1 MLIGTKIIFATGVF
15 MRIHN
20 VEQGSEEWFALRLG
34 VPSASRFKD
43 LLTPTGKP
51 SASAEKYMHE
61 LLAEKMSGKRFDSFD
76 TFHMKRGRDL
86 EPEAANVFSF
96 QTDLICREIGFVTN
110 DDQTVGCSP
119 DRLIQDLSGLEI
131 KCPMHT
137 THVKYLIDFHNNN
150 QMPPEYYAQVQGTM
164 MLMDLPDYWFM
175 SYHPDLPNLIMKID
189 RDDKYIANLSAAID
203 KLLEDLETNLTLIG
217 RI

>member
-1 MLIGTKIIFATGVF
+1 MK
-15 MRIHN
+15 IHN
-20 VEQGSEEWFALRLG
+20 VEQGSEAWFALRLG

-51 SASAEKYMHE
+51 SASSEKYMHE
-61 LLAEKMSGKRFDSFD
+61 LLAEKMCGKWVEGCD

-86 EPEAANVFSF
+86 EPEAADVFSF
-96 QTDLICREIGFVTN
+96 QEDLVCREIGFVTN

-119 DRLIQDLSGLEI
+119 DRLTEDSGLEI

-137 THVKYLIDFHNNN
+137 THVKYLIDYHKNGE
-150 QMPPEYYAQVQGTM
+150 MPSEYYGQVQGTM
-164 MLMDLPDYWFM
+164 WLMDFQDYWFM
-175 SYHPDLPNLIMKID
+175 SYHPDLPNLIIKVQ
-189 RDDKYIANLSAAID
+189 RDDKYIASLATAVD
-203 KLLEDLETNLTLIG
+203 KLLQDLETNLTLIG

>member
-1 MLIGTKIIFATGVF
+1 MK
-15 MRIHN
+15 IHN
-20 VEQGSEEWFALRLG
+20 VEQGSEAWFQLRLG

-51 SASAEKYMHE
+51 SASSEKYMHE

-76 TFHMKRGRDL
+76 SFHMKRGREL

-96 QTDLICREIGFVTN
+96 QTDLICREVRFVTN
-110 DDQTVGCSP
+110 DSQTVGCSP
-119 DRLIQDLSGLEI
+119 DRLIFDSGLEI

-137 THVKYLIDFHNNN
+137 THVKYLIDYHKDGE
-150 QMPPEYYAQVQGTM
+150 MPQEYYAQVQGTM
-164 MLMDLPDYWFM
+164 WLMDLEDYWFM
-175 SYHPDLPNLIMKID
+175 SYHPDLPNLIMNVK
-189 RDDKYIANLSAAID
+189 RDDKYIALLAAAID
-203 KLLEDLETNLTLIG
+203 KLLEELETNLTLIG

>member
-1 MLIGTKIIFATGVF
+1 MK
-15 MRIHN
+15 IHN
-20 VEQGSEEWFALRLG
+20 VEQGSEAWFALRLG

-51 SASAEKYMHE
+51 SASSEKYMHE

-76 TFHMKRGRDL
+76 TFHMKRGREL

-96 QTDLICREIGFVTN
+96 QTDLICREVGFVTN
-110 DDQTVGCSP
+110 DSQTVGCSP
-119 DRLIQDLSGLEI
+119 DRLIFDSGLEI

-137 THVKYLIDFHNNN
+137 THVKYLIDYHKDGE
-150 QMPPEYYAQVQGTM
+150 MPAEYYAQVQGTM
-164 MLMDLPDYWFM
+164 WLMDLEDYWFM
-175 SYHPDLPNLIMKID
+175 SYHPDLPNLIMNVK
-189 RDDKYIANLSAAID
+189 RDDKYIASLSAAID
-203 KLLEDLETNLTLIG
+203 KLLEELETNLTLIG

>member
-1 MLIGTKIIFATGVF
+1 MK
-15 MRIHN
+15 IHN
-20 VEQGSEEWFALRLG
+20 VEQGSEAWFQLRLG

-51 SASAEKYMHE
+51 SASSEKYMHE

-76 TFHMKRGRDL
+76 SFHMKRGREL

-96 QTDLICREIGFVTN
+96 QTDLVCREVGFVTN
-110 DDQTVGCSP
+110 DSQTVGCSP
-119 DRLIQDLSGLEI
+119 DRLIFDSGLEI

-137 THVKYLIDFHNNN
+137 THVKYLIDYHKDGE
-150 QMPPEYYAQVQGTM
+150 MPAEYYAQVQGTM
-164 MLMDLPDYWFM
+164 WLMDLEDYWFM
-175 SYHPDLPNLIMKID
+175 SYHPDLPNLIMNVK
-189 RDDKYIANLSAAID
+189 RDDKYIASLSAAID
-203 KLLEDLETNLTLIG
+203 KLLEELETNLTLIG

>member
-1 MLIGTKIIFATGVF
+1 MK
-15 MRIHN
+15 IHN
-20 VEQGSEEWFALRLG
+20 VEQGSEAWFQLRLG

-51 SASAEKYMHE
+51 SASSEKYMHE

-76 TFHMKRGRDL
+76 TFHMKRGREL

-96 QTDLICREIGFVTN
+96 QTDLICREVGFVTN
-110 DDQTVGCSP
+110 DSQTVGCSP
-119 DRLIQDLSGLEI
+119 DRLIFDSGLEI

-137 THVKYLIDFHNNN
+137 THVKYLIDYYKDGE
-150 QMPPEYYAQVQGTM
+150 MPQEYYAQVQGTM
-164 MLMDLPDYWFM
+164 WIMDLEDYWFM
-175 SYHPDLPNLIMKID
+175 SYHPDLPNLIMNVK
-189 RDDKYIANLSAAID
+189 RDDKYIASLSAAID
-203 KLLEDLETNLTLIG
+203 KLLEELETNLTLIG

>member
-1 MLIGTKIIFATGVF
+1 MK
-15 MRIHN
+15 IHN
-20 VEQGSEEWFALRLG
+20 VEQGSEAWFALRLG

-51 SASAEKYMHE
+51 SASSEKYMHE

-76 TFHMKRGRDL
+76 SFHMKRGREL

-96 QTDLICREIGFVTN
+96 QTDLVCREVGFVTN
-110 DDQTVGCSP
+110 DSQTVGCSP
-119 DRLIQDLSGLEI
+119 DRLIFDSGLEI

-137 THVKYLIDFHNNN
+137 THVKYLIDYHKDGE
-150 QMPPEYYAQVQGTM
+150 MPAEYYAQVQGTM
-164 MLMDLPDYWFM
+164 WLMDLEDYWFM
-175 SYHPDLPNLIMKID
+175 SYHPDLPNLIMNVK
-189 RDDKYIANLSAAID
+189 RDDKYIASLSAAVD

>member
-1 MLIGTKIIFATGVF
+1 MK
-15 MRIHN
+15 IHN
-20 VEQGSEEWFALRLG
+20 VEQGSEAWFQLRLG

-51 SASAEKYMHE
+51 SASSEKYMHE

-76 TFHMKRGRDL
+76 TFHMKRGREL

-96 QTDLICREIGFVTN
+96 QTDLVCREVGFVTN
-110 DDQTVGCSP
+110 DSQTVGCSP
-119 DRLIQDLSGLEI
+119 DRLIFDSGLEI

-137 THVKYLIDFHNNN
+137 THVKYLIDYHKDGE
-150 QMPPEYYAQVQGTM
+150 MPAEYYAQVQGTM
-164 MLMDLPDYWFM
+164 WLMDLEDYWFM
-175 SYHPDLPNLIMKID
+175 SYHPDLPNLIMNVK
-189 RDDKYIANLSAAID
+189 RDDKYIALLAAAID
-203 KLLEDLETNLTLIG
+203 KLLEELETNLTLIG

>member
-1 MLIGTKIIFATGVF
+1 MK
-15 MRIHN
+15 IHN
-20 VEQGSEEWFALRLG
+20 VEQGSEAWFQLRLG

-51 SASAEKYMHE
+51 SASSEKYMHE

-76 TFHMKRGRDL
+76 TFHMKRGREL

-96 QTDLICREIGFVTN
+96 QTDLVCREVGFVTN
-110 DDQTVGCSP
+110 DSQTVGCSP
-119 DRLIQDLSGLEI
+119 DRLIFDSGLEI

-137 THVKYLIDFHNNN
+137 THVKYLIDYHKDGE
-150 QMPPEYYAQVQGTM
+150 MPAEYYAQVQGTM
-164 MLMDLPDYWFM
+164 WLMDLEDYWFM
-175 SYHPDLPNLIMKID
+175 SYHPDLPNLIMNVK
-189 RDDKYIANLSAAID
+189 RDDKYIASLSAAID
-203 KLLEDLETNLTLIG
+203 KLLEELETNLTLIG

>member
-1 MLIGTKIIFATGVF
+1 MK
-15 MRIHN
+15 IHN
-20 VEQGSEEWFALRLG
+20 VEQGSEAWFQLRLG

-51 SASAEKYMHE
+51 SASSEKYMHE

-76 TFHMKRGRDL
+76 SFHMKRGREL

-96 QTDLICREIGFVTN
+96 QTDLVCREVGFVTN
-110 DDQTVGCSP
+110 DSQTVGCSP
-119 DRLIQDLSGLEI
+119 DRLIFDSGLEI

-137 THVKYLIDFHNNN
+137 THVKYLIDYHKDGE
-150 QMPPEYYAQVQGTM
+150 MPAEYYAQVQGTM
-164 MLMDLPDYWFM
+164 WLMDLEDYWFM
-175 SYHPDLPNLIMKID
+175 SYHPDLPNLIMNVK
-189 RDDKYIANLSAAID
+189 RDDKYIASLSAAVD

>member
-1 MLIGTKIIFATGVF
+1 MK
-15 MRIHN
+15 IHN
-20 VEQGSEEWFALRLG
+20 VEQGSEAWFQLRLG

-51 SASAEKYMHE
+51 SASSEKYMHE

-76 TFHMKRGRDL
+76 TFHMKRGREL

-96 QTDLICREIGFVTN
+96 QTDLICREVGFVTN
-110 DDQTVGCSP
+110 DSQTVGCSP
-119 DRLIQDLSGLEI
+119 DRLIFDSGLEI

-137 THVKYLIDFHNNN
+137 THVKYLIDYHKDGE
-150 QMPPEYYAQVQGTM
+150 MPAEYYAQVQGTM
-164 MLMDLPDYWFM
+164 WLMDLEDYWFM
-175 SYHPDLPNLIMKID
+175 SYHPDLPNLIMNVK
-189 RDDKYIANLSAAID
+189 RDEKYIASLSAAID
-203 KLLEDLETNLTLIG
+203 KLLEELETNLTLIG

>member
-1 MLIGTKIIFATGVF
+1 MK
-15 MRIHN
+15 IHN
-20 VEQGSEEWFALRLG
+20 VEQGSEAWFQLRLG

-51 SASAEKYMHE
+51 SASSEKYMHE

-76 TFHMKRGRDL
+76 TFHMKRGREL

-96 QTDLICREIGFVTN
+96 QTDLICREVGFVTN
-110 DDQTVGCSP
+110 DSQTVGCSP
-119 DRLIQDLSGLEI
+119 DRLIFDSGLEI

-137 THVKYLIDFHNNN
+137 THVKYLIDYHKDGE
-150 QMPPEYYAQVQGTM
+150 MPAEYYAQVQGTM
-164 MLMDLPDYWFM
+164 WLMDLEDYWFM
-175 SYHPDLPNLIMKID
+175 SYHPDLPNLIMNVK
-189 RDDKYIANLSAAID
+189 RDDKYIASLSAAID
-203 KLLEDLETNLTLIG
+203 KLLEELETNLTLIG

>member
-1 MLIGTKIIFATGVF
+1 MK
-15 MRIHN
+15 IHN

-43 LLTPTGKP
+43 LLTPTGKS

-61 LLAEKMSGKRFDSFD
+61 LLAEKISGKRFDSFD

-110 DDQTVGCSP
+110 DEQTVGCSP

-137 THVKYLIDFHNNN
+137 THVKYLIDFHNKNE
-150 QMPPEYYAQVQGTM
+150 MPSEYYAQVQGTM

-203 KLLEDLETNLTLIG
+203 KLLEDLENNLTLLG

>member
-1 MLIGTKIIFATGVF
+1 MK
-15 MRIHN
+15 IHN
-20 VEQGSEEWFALRLG
+20 VEQGSEAWFALRLG

-43 LLTPTGKP
+43 LLTSTGKP
-51 SASAEKYMHE
+51 SASSEKYMHE

-76 TFHMKRGRDL
+76 TFHMKRGREL

-96 QTDLICREIGFVTN
+96 QTDLVCREVGFVTN
-110 DDQTVGCSP
+110 DCETVGCSP
-119 DRLIQDLSGLEI
+119 DRLIVDSGLEI

-137 THVKYLIDFHNNN
+137 THVKYLIDYHKDGE
-150 QMPPEYYAQVQGTM
+150 MPSEYYAQVQGTM
-164 MLMDLPDYWFM
+164 WLMELEDYWFM
-175 SYHPDLPNLIMKID
+175 SYHPDLPNLIMNVK
-189 RDDKYIANLSAAID
+189 RDDKYIALLSAAVD

>member
-1 MLIGTKIIFATGVF
+1 MK
-15 MRIHN
+15 IHN
-20 VEQGSEEWFALRLG
+20 VEQGSEAWFQLRLG

-51 SASAEKYMHE
+51 SASSEKYMHE

-76 TFHMKRGRDL
+76 TFHMKRGREL

-96 QTDLICREIGFVTN
+96 QTDLICREVGFVTN
-110 DDQTVGCSP
+110 DSQTVGCSP
-119 DRLIQDLSGLEI
+119 DRLIADSGLEI
-131 KCPMHT
+131 KCPMHI
-137 THVKYLIDFHNNN
+137 THVKYLIDYHKDGE
-150 QMPPEYYAQVQGTM
+150 MPAEYYAQVQGTM
-164 MLMDLPDYWFM
+164 WLMELEDYWFM
-175 SYHPDLPNLIMKID
+175 SYHPDLPNLIMNVK
-189 RDDKYIANLSAAID
+189 RDDTYIASLSAAVD

>member
-1 MLIGTKIIFATGVF
+1 MK
-15 MRIHN
+15 IHN
-20 VEQGSEEWFALRLG
+20 VEQGSEAWFQLRLG

-51 SASAEKYMHE
+51 SASSEKYMHE

-76 TFHMKRGRDL
+76 TFHMKRGREL

-96 QTDLICREIGFVTN
+96 QTDLICREVGFVTN
-110 DDQTVGCSP
+110 DSQTVGCSP
-119 DRLIQDLSGLEI
+119 DRLIFESGLEI
-131 KCPMHT
+131 KCPAHT
-137 THVKYLIDFHNNN
+137 THVKYLIDYHKDGE
-150 QMPPEYYAQVQGTM
+150 MPAEYYAQVQGTM
-164 MLMDLPDYWFM
+164 WLMDLEDYWFM
-175 SYHPDLPNLIMKID
+175 SYHPDLPNLIMNVK
-189 RDDKYIANLSAAID
+189 RDDKYIASLSAAVD